1 MKGIMVLAHGSR
13 VKETTDTIEK
23 IVKLAKDNSEDKDM
37 PIEIA
42 YMELCQPDIPTV
54 VKKLVDMGVDE
65 IKVVPYFLFRGIH
78 IKKDIP
84 NELEA
89 ALEGHDNVKITMG
102 DTLGADPRLA
112 EILADRIND

>member
-23 IVKLAKDNSEDKDM
+23 IVDMVKKKIGETDM

-42 YMELCQPDIPTV
+42 YMELCQPDIATV
-54 VKKLVDMGVDE
+54 VKKMIGVGVDE

-84 NELEA
+84 NELKA

-102 DTLGADPRLA
+102 DILGTDPRLA
-112 EILADRIND
+112 DILADRILN

>member
-23 IVKLAKDNSEDKDM
+23 IVKLAKDNIKDKDI

-42 YMELCQPDIPTV
+42 YMELCSPNIETV